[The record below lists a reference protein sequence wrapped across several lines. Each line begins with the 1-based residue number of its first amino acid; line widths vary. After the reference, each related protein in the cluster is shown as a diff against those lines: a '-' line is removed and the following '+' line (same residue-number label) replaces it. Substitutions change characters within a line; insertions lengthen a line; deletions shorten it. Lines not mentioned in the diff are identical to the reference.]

1 MQYDIFISY
10 SSHDRA
16 WARKL
21 EADLTRLQVKCF
33 FDQERLVKGETW
45 EPRLINDLVNSRHF
59 LVLWS
64 EKARASDWVS
74 QELYRFKA
82 TIDPKGEGQPRPGH
96 LLYAVNL
103 EGQNATL
110 GLYQGY
116 VDTAIQGLYKQF
128 LATAN
133 QSGTPPQTITLPVP
147 SQQVWDLWVA
157 EIAAASRADTPATQ
171 MPVAVLALTTTVLQ
185 AAPPVIP
192 EFDFV
197 AETEMDAF
205 LRNLGV
211 GELAQLN
218 ARYGDTP
225 FDWHPTGSQES
236 VQQLLTELLSD
247 TQSGI
252 NLKLAALRQ
261 PPVQWRFLD
270 VVTPPLNRLIQAAQP
285 LLSGPCLVIID
296 PVSLFSYRIWERYVK
311 LAPCFSNPQAAIVFL
326 TPFGSN
332 PPLLYLRKCLNE
344 QGKPN
349 LEWFHDPIPF
359 NPAYANCGINIADR
373 WDIRRLVLASL
384 GRQPSTQQPS
394 AGEHLVN

>member
-21 EADLTRLQVKCF
+21 EADLTKLEVKCF
-33 FDQERLVKGETW
+33 FDQSRLVKGEKW
-45 EPRLINDLVNSRHF
+45 EPQLIADLLNSRHF

-64 EKARASDWVS
+64 ENAKGSDWVS
-74 QELYRFKA
+74 EELYRFKA
-82 TIDPKGEGQPRPGH
+82 SIDPKGENKPRPGH
-96 LLYAVNL
+96 LLYAINL

-110 GLYQGY
+110 GPYQGY
-116 VDTAIQGLYKQF
+116 ADAAVQSGYQRF
-128 LATAN
+128 LADAR
-133 QSGTPPQTITLPVP
+133 QSGTPPERIPPAPWQQT
-147 SQQVWDLWVA
+147 WDVWVA
-157 EIAAASRADTPATQ
+157 EIAAAARADKPATQ
-171 MPVAVLALTTTVLQ
+171 VPVAVLALTTAVLQ
-185 AAPPVIP
+185 TAPPVIP

-197 AETEMDAF
+197 TETDMDVF
-205 LRNLGV
+205 LQNLGA
-211 GELAQLN
+211 GQLAQLN
-218 ARYGDTP
+218 GRYGATP
-225 FDWHPTGSQES
+225 FDWHPTGSTET
-236 VQQLLTELLSD
+236 VQDLLNELLGD
-247 TQSGI
+247 PQSGI

-270 VVTPPLNRLIQAAQP
+270 IVAPPVNRLITAAQP

-311 LAPCFSNPQAAIVFL
+311 LAPCFSNPQAAIAFL

-332 PPLLYLRKCLNE
+332 PPLVYLRQCLTE

-359 NPAYANCGINIADR
+359 NPAYANCGINIADK
-373 WDIRRLVLASL
+373 WDVRRLILASL
-384 GRQPSTQQPS
+384 GRQPSTQLPS
-394 AGEHLVN
+394 GGENIVN